1 MAPPSKGLDLEV
13 AWRALSIGEEARD
26 GWRTITVGSGGSFPI
41 FAARFFP
48 GAQEAILIDFGAVPL
63 PLDPQLPHGKGFTV
77 GRVPDAN
84 RPASNLLALRR
95 NPNSSID
102 LFTVMAEDVVD
113 ALLNAPGGRSREKAV
128 QIFLARIQAWQ
139 DFMKRGRDRK
149 LSPERELGLVGE
161 LFAIRG
167 AVKAG
172 LTPETALT
180 AWEGPA
186 DGLHDLQFG
195 AGALEVKSCVAGRDF
210 PVTIS
215 SLQQLDPTLSCP
227 LFLMGLRFA
236 HSDRGQTLPQVI
248 DEVRTFLTQEE
259 PEAGSLF
266 NLRLLQFGFLPG
278 TEDLYDRRFILNEW
292 LVLPVGD
299 DFPRLT
305 AATVPMEIHAAQ
317 YSLNLHPLRDRAV
330 PLRAALVSLGMVVHA
345 T

>member
-13 AWRALSIGEEARD
+13 AWRALTSGDGPRD
-26 GWRTITVGSGGSFPI
+26 GWRTITVASGGSFPI
-41 FAARFFP
+41 FAAKFFP

-63 PLDPQLPHGKGFTV
+63 PPDPQLPHGKGFTV
-77 GRVPDAN
+77 GRVPDAG
-84 RPASNLLALRR
+84 RPAANLLALRR

-113 ALLNAPGGRSREKAV
+113 ALLSAPPGRSREKAV
-128 QIFLARIQAWQ
+128 QAFLARIQAWQ

-149 LSPERELGLVGE
+149 LAPERELGLVGE
-161 LFAIRG
+161 LFAVRG

-172 LTPETALT
+172 LTPEATLT

-195 AGALEVKSCVAGRDF
+195 AGALEVKSCIAGRDF

-215 SLQQLDPTLSCP
+215 SLQQLDPSLCCP

-236 HSDRGQTLPQVI
+236 LSDRGHTLPQVI
-248 DEVRTFLTQEE
+248 DEVRGFLGQEE
-259 PEAGSLF
+259 PECVSLF
-266 NLRLLQFGFLPG
+266 DLRLLQFGFLPG
-278 TEDLYDRRFILNEW
+278 TEDLYERRFILNEW
-292 LVLPVGD
+292 LVLPVAD

-305 AATVPMEIHAAQ
+305 ASTVPMEIRSAQ
-317 YSLNLHPLRDRAV
+317 YSLDLHPLRDRAV
-330 PLRAALVSLGMVVHA
+330 PLRTALASLGMVLHA
-345 T
+345 A